1 MLLMIKIKSWSK
13 LVISIF
19 IAQSAGLIGTFFT
32 IGAIPTWYAFLNKP
46 TFSPPNWLFGPV
58 WTILY
63 TMIGISFYLIWINYK
78 KNNSWAIK
86 FFIFHL
92 LLNSMWSIIFFGL
105 KNLSLAL
112 IEIVILWSSILYMIK
127 NFYKINKL
135 SSFLLIPYL
144 LWVSF
149 ASILNLSIWML
160 N

>member
-13 LVISIF
+13 LVISIL
-19 IAQSAGLIGTFFT
+19 IAQSAGFIGTFFT